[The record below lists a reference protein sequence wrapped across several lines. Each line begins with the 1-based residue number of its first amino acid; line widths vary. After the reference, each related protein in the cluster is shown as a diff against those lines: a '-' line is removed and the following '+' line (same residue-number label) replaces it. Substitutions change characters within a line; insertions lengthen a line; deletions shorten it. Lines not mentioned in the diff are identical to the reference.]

1 MILVNKFQLL
11 SVATDNTILD
21 IMNGP
26 RSTSG
31 SNIETI
37 IILFYLFILGKG
49 IPIALSSNK
58 RCSKTWEY
66 LCLSVETAVE
76 LYEQDSSNAR
86 LKRPEVYGDD
96 SLQRSKQL
104 QETRNAH
111 FFHYFPS
118 FREIFESVMSGDDR
132 VFRNGVLCHIFL
144 SEVLKFSLSR

>member
-132 VFRNGVLCHIFL
+132 VFRNAVLYHIYL
-144 SEVLKFSLSR
+144 SEALNFSL

>member
-1 MILVNKFQLL
+1 MILVNKFQPL

-132 VFRNGVLCHIFL
+132 VFRNAVLYHIYL
-144 SEVLKFSLSR
+144 SEALKLSL

>member
-1 MILVNKFQLL
+1 MILVNKFQPL

-132 VFRNGVLCHIFL
+132 VFRNAVLYHIYL
-144 SEVLKFSLSR
+144 SEALNFSL

>member
-132 VFRNGVLCHIFL
+132 VFRNAVLYHIYL
-144 SEVLKFSLSR
+144 SEALKLSL